1 MIKLP
6 PLNIQNSTSGAV
18 TPGKDKV
25 GGMGAPLSE
34 NGKENH
40 WRKCTF
46 GVGNMKKVDDKK
58 SKSRRKNQTEEEDRK
73 RKENCRKWGWGRRN

>member
-6 PLNIQNSTSGAV
+6 LDIQNSTSGAV

-25 GGMGAPLSE
+25 GGTGSPTLRKWQ
-34 NGKENH
+34 GKSLKKMH
-40 WRKCTF
+40 I
-46 GVGNMKKVDDKK
+46 GVGTMKKVDDKK

-73 RKENCRKWGWGRRN
+73 RKENCRK